1 MEENMD
7 ESMKENTP
15 ATEQQTPPV
24 YGEPQMQGQQTP
36 PFYGEPQM
44 QGQQTS
50 PFYGEPQMQG
60 QQTPPF
66 YGEPQMQGQQT
77 PPFYGNPQMQY
88 QQVPPVY
95 QNQYARKEKGDE
107 IALGIASLLLFC
119 TCVNVAMAIAS
130 VILGILQIVKNKN
143 KVFSIVGFV
152 TSGIAFILTILFVI
166 GIIAFSSE
174 EMNNN
179 STYYHLYDDIYN
191 EMYDDYDFNSYDD
204 IY

>member
-15 ATEQQTPPV
+15 VTEQQTPPV

-36 PFYGEPQM
+36 PV
-44 QGQQTS
+44 
-50 PFYGEPQMQG
+50 YGEPQMQG
-60 QQTPPF
+60 QQTPPV
-66 YGEPQMQGQQT
+66 YGEPQMQGQHT

-88 QQVPPVY
+88 QQMPPVY

-107 IALGIASLLLFC
+107 IALGIASMCLGIASLLLFC

-179 STYYHLYDDIYN
+179 STYYHMYDDIYN
-191 EMYDDYDFNSYDD
+191 EMYDDYNFNSYDD

>member
-15 ATEQQTPPV
+15 TTEQQTPPV
-24 YGEPQMQGQQTP
+24 
-36 PFYGEPQM
+36 
-44 QGQQTS
+44 
-50 PFYGEPQMQG
+50 
-60 QQTPPF
+60 

-107 IALGIASLLLFC
+107 IALGIASMCLGIASLLLFC

>member
-36 PFYGEPQM
+36 PV
-44 QGQQTS
+44 
-50 PFYGEPQMQG
+50 YGEPQMQG

-66 YGEPQMQGQQT
+66 YGEPQMQGQQI
-77 PPFYGNPQMQY
+77 PPFYGN
-88 QQVPPVY
+88 QQVPPAY

-107 IALGIASLLLFC
+107 IALGIASMCLGIASLLLFC

>member
-1 MEENMD
+1 
-7 ESMKENTP
+7 MKFCSLYSGSSGNSIFI
-15 ATEQQTPPV
+15 AGEQGKILIDAGMPGKYIEAGASAANLQ
-24 YGEPQMQGQQTP
+24 QMQMQQ
-36 PFYGEPQM
+36 QM
-44 QGQQTS
+44 QA
-50 PFYGEPQMQG
+50 
-60 QQTPPF
+60 
-66 YGEPQMQGQQT
+66 QQT

-95 QNQYARKEKGDE
+95 QNQYAGKEKGDE
-107 IALGIASLLLFC
+107 IALGIASMCLGIASLLLFC

-166 GIIAFSSE
+166 GLIAFSSE